1 VQLIEGKRFF
11 GVELGVNQ
19 FRALVVAYSGQ
30 SKNSPELLLRR
41 STSWTELCKE
51 IELGGCFCNCQ

>member
-1 VQLIEGKRFF
+1 VQLIEGKHFF

-30 SKNSPELLLRR
+30 SELVGATAPPLHVVDLTLLRIR
-41 STSWTELCKE
+41 IRGVFL
-51 IELGGCFCNCQ
+51 